1 MPGRPAHTATHMH
14 IHGLHRRTITWLAL
28 WLACCAP
35 TAAESLRLPAFFI
48 GDDVLALTLRDA
60 HGPVE
65 LSVAATASGESNV
78 GPLESLTD
86 EGQPPRAFTGTD
98 GKADLQMGGIIAVR
112 ARDWLV
118 CYGEG
123 MREGYAGN
131 HDAAQLWIDLHAAGQ
146 TQPYYAPVVNTDRIE
161 ASWYGVGRRF
171 RVRSG
176 TVTGRADLI
185 VRALATDDFRQRAL
199 VGEVEGDVFSG
210 MLKMRSAGPQVEGR
224 GWSVDSRLFLA
235 LDARWRALVTAE
247 GLLGEI
253 AWEDLRVNDSYL
265 TSPGVF
271 TDVDGFLHQVG
282 GASGA
287 AWHEDLTL
295 RIAPL
300 YRVELLAA
308 THPAFLCGA
317 SYQQGKMIKPMLGLA
332 WLRSSQALY
341 LRLYPM
347 EKQVEIGA
355 AGDGWQLRVASDDW
369 LRGDSSN
376 LSVTL
381 AGTMVW

>member
-1 MPGRPAHTATHMH
+1 MH
-14 IHGLHRRTITWLAL
+14 IHGFHRRTITWLAL

-35 TAAESLRLPAFFI
+35 AAAESLRLPAFFI
-48 GDDVLALTLRDA
+48 GDDVLALTLSDVR
-60 HGPVE
+60 GPQE
-65 LSVAATASGESNV
+65 LRIVATASGESNV
-78 GPLESLTD
+78 GLLESLTD

-98 GKADLQMGGIIAVR
+98 GKADLHMGGAVILR

-123 MREGYAGN
+123 MRDGYAGN

-146 TQPYYAPVVNTDRIE
+146 TQPRYAPFVNTDRIK

-171 RVRSG
+171 RVRGG
-176 TVTGRADLI
+176 TVSGYGDLI
-185 VRALATDDFRQRAL
+185 VRALDTDDFLQRAL
-199 VGEVEGDVFSG
+199 VGNVEGDVFSG
-210 MLKMRSAGPQVEGR
+210 MLKVRSAGPQIEGH
-224 GWSVDSRLFLA
+224 GWSVDSRLYLT

-253 AWEDLRVNDSYL
+253 AWQDLRIRDTYL

-271 TDVDGFLHQVG
+271 TDVDGFLHLVG

-287 AWHEDLTL
+287 AWREDLTL

-308 THPAFLCGA
+308 TRPAFLCGVA
-317 SYQQGKMIKPMLGLA
+317 YQEGEVVRPMLGLA
-332 WLRSSQALY
+332 WLRGTQAVS
-341 LRLYPM
+341 LRLYPK
-347 EKQVEIGA
+347 EHQIEIGA

-376 LSVTL
+376 LSATL
-381 AGTMVW
+381 AGTATW